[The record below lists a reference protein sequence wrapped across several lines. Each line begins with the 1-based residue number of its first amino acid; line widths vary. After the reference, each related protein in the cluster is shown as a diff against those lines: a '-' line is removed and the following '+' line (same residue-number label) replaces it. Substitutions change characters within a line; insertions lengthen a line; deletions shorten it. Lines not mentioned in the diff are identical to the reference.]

1 MVNYE
6 IKSQLAK
13 LLATEDLVVEHKN
26 ISTAQFNVESRVLTL
41 PLWKKATNIVYDML
55 VGHEVGHAL
64 YTPNRWGFKIP
75 QQFINVVEDAR
86 IEKLMKRKYP
96 GISKTFYYGYQ
107 ELNDNDFFDIGGEDL
122 TTFNLAD
129 RGNLYFKVG
138 NFVDISFSTA
148 EKKIISLIESCETF
162 DDTLAAAAKLYEY
175 CKEEVK
181 QKEKSVESISNKD
194 ISSDSDQGNET
205 LEEEFFDEGSQ
216 DEELSEGEIEKL
228 IENKGSSKSSSEPE
242 VLTDTAFYERTQE
255 LNDFR
260 QHRENVYLEV
270 PEVILDNIIASN
282 SEVHEILEESWDSQ
296 SIPMEQTDPASGRKV
311 LYKAD
316 FSIADE
322 SYNEF
327 KNNAKKEVNYLVKE
341 FESKKAAD
349 SYARASISKT
359 GILDCSQLHTYRYNE
374 DLFKK
379 VTTLA
384 DGKNHGLIFM
394 LDWSGSM
401 HYTMKDTIKQ
411 LFNLIWFCNK
421 VNIPFEVY
429 AFTNHYENWKEG
441 DSLPRMEKEEYKL
454 VVSEDVTLLNFLTS
468 KVSKRVLE
476 KQMNSLWRVVS
487 AFNNFGL
494 QYTIPGQFHLGGTP
508 FNEALISLH
517 KIIPYFQKQNKVQ
530 KVQCILLTDGETNI
544 LPYYKWVERPWEME
558 PFMGCRN
565 IHPGYSYIRNRKT
578 GHIYQV
584 NYHYWQFGEILLKD
598 LKQSFPDTNF
608 IGIRLVPNR
617 DFGSFIRRYESV
629 VEDRVMRQ
637 ARKEK
642 SYNITNSGY
651 DSYFVLLSSSLSS
664 DDSFEV
670 EEDASKAKIKSAFAK
685 SLKAKALN
693 KKVLSKFMDLV
704 C

>member
-41 PLWKKATNIVYDML
+41 PLWKKATNIVYDLL

-75 QQFINVVEDAR
+75 QQFVNVVEDAR
-86 IEKLMKRKYP
+86 IDKLMKRKYP
-96 GISKTFYYGYQ
+96 GLSKTFYYGYQ
-107 ELNDNDFFDIGGEDL
+107 ELNDNDFFDIDGEDL
-122 TTFNLAD
+122 TTLNLAD

-138 NFVDISFSTA
+138 NFVDISFSTV

-181 QKEKSVESISNKD
+181 QKEKSVEVISNKD
-194 ISSDSDQGNET
+194 ISPDPDQGNET
-205 LEEEFFDEGSQ
+205 FEEEFFDEGYQ
-216 DEELSEGEIEKL
+216 DEELSEGEIEKI
-228 IENKGSSKSSSEPE
+228 IENKGASNSSPEPE
-242 VLTDTAFYERTQE
+242 VSTDTAFHERTQE

-260 QHRENVYLEV
+260 QHRENVYLEL
-270 PEVILDNIIASN
+270 PKLILDNVIASN
-282 SEVHEILEESWDSQ
+282 SEIHSVLEESWKTQ
-296 SIPMEQTDPASGRKV
+296 SIPMEQEDPYTGRKV

-316 FSIADE
+316 FDYVDE
-322 SYNEF
+322 EYNEF

-349 SYARASISKT
+349 SYARAATSKT
-359 GILDCSQLHTYRYNE
+359 GILDCSKLHTYKYNE
-374 DLFKK
+374 DLFRK

-401 HYTMKDTIKQ
+401 HYTMHDTIKQ

-429 AFTNHYENWKEG
+429 AFTNGYENWKEG
-441 DSLPRMEKEEYKL
+441 NSLPRMEKEEYKL
-454 VVSEDVTLLNFLTS
+454 VVNEDFTLMNFLTS
-468 KVSKRVLE
+468 KVSKNVLE
-476 KQMNSLWRVVS
+476 KQMKSLWRVVY
-487 AFNNFGL
+487 AFKEYGV
-494 QYTIPGQFHLGGTP
+494 QYTLPGQFHLGGTP

-517 KIIPYFQKQNKVQ
+517 QIIPHFQKETKIQ
-530 KVQCILLTDGETNI
+530 KVQCILLTDGEANV
-544 LPYYKWVERPWEME
+544 LPYHKWVSRAWEME

-565 IHPGYSYIRNRKT
+565 IHPQSSYIRNRKT

-584 NYHYWQFGEILLKD
+584 DYQFWKFGEILLKD

-608 IGIRLVPNR
+608 IGIRLVSNR
-617 DFGSFIRRYESV
+617 DFGSFIRRYQPLDDKE
-629 VEDRVMRQ
+629 MRQ
-637 ARKEK
+637 ARREK
-642 SYNITNSGY
+642 SYNITTGGY
-651 DSYFVLLSSSLSS
+651 DSYFVMNASSLSS

-670 EEDASKAKIKSAFAK
+670 EEDASKARIRNAFSK
-685 SLKAKALN
+685 SLKSKALN